1 MRIIAHF
8 HTNEAVYEAQ
18 MRLEKAGIPV
28 IVEFDYGILPKK
40 LGRANTLLVALD
52 EQFQE
57 AESAL
62 KDPNHVVKNPIDVQA
77 FKRHMSQKLRDG
89 GDMTAIL
96 NVVVGAVL
104 GLIVLLFL
112 LLQITR

>member
-8 HTNEAVYEAQ
+8 HTTKAVNEAQ
-18 MRLEKAGIPV
+18 NRLEKAGIPV
-28 IVEFDYGILPKK
+28 IVEFHHGFLSKR
-40 LGRANTLLVALD
+40 LGRAHTLLVALD

-77 FKRHMSQKLRDG
+77 FKRHMTQKLRDG